1 MDSCNTKPRKY
12 DKPFEDYRQAAR
24 NVTNKLKS
32 EIEERGSITWDKVL
46 QAADRDE
53 VVYKLTLK
61 YLRQD
66 GYDIGNNKQPFVR
79 KLE

>member
-1 MDSCNTKPRKY
+1 MDSCDTKPRKY
-12 DKPFEDYRQAAR
+12 DKPFEDYRQEAR
-24 NVTNKLKS
+24 AVTTKLKP
-32 EIEERGSITWDKVL
+32 EIDAKGSITWDKVL
-46 QAADRDE
+46 EAVDRDE

-79 KLE
+79 KR